1 MWHSRVWTRLVLD
14 PVAMQIVAIG
24 VEPGLGALDVTADPA
39 DHSPEPRRMIHFDEM
54 GHLMAGEIIQHIR
67 WREDQPPRER
77 QRPCGGARTP
87 AARLIADRQPLHLD
101 AERLGVSLRR
111 LLQVAGRLALEVVMN
126 TPLDMPRSSGDAE

>member
-1 MWHSRVWTRLVLD
+1 MWQSRVWTRLVLD
-14 PVAMQIVAIG
+14 PVAMQVVAVG
-24 VEPGLGALDVTADPA
+24 VEPGLGALDVTTDPA

-67 WREDQPPRER
+67 RREDQPPRER

-87 AARLIADRQPLHLD
+87 AARLTADRRPLPLD

-111 LLQVAGRLALEVVMN
+111 LRQVAARFALEIVMN
-126 TPLDMPRSSGDAE
+126 PPLDVPRSSG

>member
-1 MWHSRVWTRLVLD
+1 MWQSRVWTRLVLD

-24 VEPGLGALDVTADPA
+24 VEPGLGALDVTTDPA

-67 WREDQPPRER
+67 RREDQPPRER
-77 QRPCGGARTP
+77 QRPRGGARTP

-111 LLQVAGRLALEVVMN
+111 LLQGAARIGVEIVMN
-126 TPLDMPRSSGDAE
+126 PSLCLSRLS